1 MVQDAPPLNFKQP
14 GQFSKPAEKLLT
26 YKEKF
31 NSSDF
36 GPPFDAER
44 YAQIDYWLT
53 NSAWKNS
60 CTDAQSR
67 RDIPFDSDHVV
78 VEARFEM
85 NPSPRTP
92 EPNSSKKNSKPS
104 QEQWC
109 LFNDDCSRLFAEQP
123 LCLQKFVAGILR
135 AAETNLA
142 LVPVGKKKS
151 YISNSTWSK
160 IEGRNQLRRSGAS
173 AREVRQLN
181 KEIYK
186 RARVDRQNN
195 LIEQFNENPNDP
207 HKKGL
212 WRAVKGLKRK
222 FTPQYVQMKNAQ
234 GNHVPVAERAQAIAE
249 YLETKHWYNDLDTGM
264 PDNTPILENN
274 GADANLFSIEE
285 LNAALKFSKNNKQP
299 GPDGVQME
307 LLKWLN
313 LENRQCLLNLINS
326 WWLSKKAPKELF
338 LARVV
343 PIFKKGDTDNA
354 ANYRPISL
362 LSSIYKVYMVMIRQR
377 MQNAIESH
385 LSNTQYGFRP
395 RRSTS
400 HAIYV
405 IRRIQDFA
413 EAKGTRL
420 SLALLDGGKAFD
432 KVQHDKLIMA
442 LRKMG
447 FSQHYCDIIQNCYE
461 EPTFFVKDAFGTSQ
475 VKRRSSGIRQGCP
488 LSPYLFVI
496 VMSCVDFEIRMNS
509 SRWVQNGRI
518 PNVDFDMIYYA
529 DDTIIFLQTTGP

>member
-1 MVQDAPPLNFKQP
+1 MICAYAPHSGHATETKEEFYADLSEEIACCHGRFYVGGDFNARIHYVREHDTVVCGPFILGRGMEYLNTMNEQTKESRALFLGWCKMHHLSILNS
-14 GQFSKPAEKLLT
+14 QFSKPAEKLLT

-85 NPSPRTP
+85 KPSPRTP

-160 IEGRNQLRRSGAS
+160 LEGRNQLRRSGAS

-186 RARVDRQNN
+186 RARVDWQNN
-195 LIEQFNENPNDP
+195 LIEQFNENPSDL

-362 LSSIYKVYMVMIRQR
+362 LSSIYKVYMIMIRQR

-395 RRSTS
+395 QRSTS

-413 EAKGTRL
+413 E
-420 SLALLDGGKAFD
+420 
-432 KVQHDKLIMA
+432 Q
-442 LRKMG
+442 
-447 FSQHYCDIIQNCYE
+447 
-461 EPTFFVKDAFGTSQ
+461 KD
-475 VKRRSSGIRQGCP
+475 P
-488 LSPYLFVI
+488 
-496 VMSCVDFEIRMNS
+496 D
-509 SRWVQNGRI
+509 
-518 PNVDFDMIYYA
+518 
-529 DDTIIFLQTTGP
+529 

>member
-1 MVQDAPPLNFKQP
+1 MFAKVCCRYLACGRDKSGTRAGRKEEILYL
-14 GQFSKPAEKLLT
+14 KLH
-26 YKEKF
+26 
-31 NSSDF
+31 
-36 GPPFDAER
+36 
-44 YAQIDYWLT
+44 I
-53 NSAWKNS
+53 
-60 CTDAQSR
+60 
-67 RDIPFDSDHVV
+67 
-78 VEARFEM
+78 
-85 NPSPRTP
+85 
-92 EPNSSKKNSKPS
+92 
-104 QEQWC
+104 
-109 LFNDDCSRLFAEQP
+109 
-123 LCLQKFVAGILR
+123 
-135 AAETNLA
+135 
-142 LVPVGKKKS
+142 
-151 YISNSTWSK
+151 TWSK
-160 IEGRNQLRRSGAS
+160 IEGRNQLRRSGTS

-195 LIEQFNENPNDP
+195 LIEQFNQNPNDP

-362 LSSIYKVYMVMIRQR
+362 LSSIYKVYMIMIRQR

-395 RRSTS
+395 QRSTS

-413 EAKGTRL
+413 EAKGSRL
-420 SLALLDGGKAFD
+420 SLALLDWEKAFD

-518 PNVDFDMIYYA
+518 PNLDFDMIYYA
-529 DDTIIFLQTTGP
+529 DDTIIFSTDNRALNELLKLTELFSGKYGLRLNKDKCVAIQMNNDGVVHFENGEPQKKSKQLI